1 MSKIYSV
8 TNRSSSLVF
17 YSIPEK
23 NINRQFTAGET
34 KQISHEEL
42 LSLSY
47 QAGGPALIRNYL
59 YIAEPEAVKEFNGRV
74 EPEYYLDA
82 AGVKNLILTGSL
94 DEFLDCLDFA
104 PEGVLDLIKKLAVDL
119 PMSDVRK
126 AEALKEKTGFDAMK
140 AIANDKAS
148 KEEEPELKV
157 AKERR
162 VKAADAVS
170 ETGTTGRRTSG
181 DKYKIISE

>member
-1 MSKIYSV
+1 MSQIYNV

-23 NINRQFTAGET
+23 NINRQFNVGET
-34 KQISHEEL
+34 KKIPHDEL

-59 YIAEPEAVKEFNGRV
+59 FIAEPEGVAEFNGNT

-82 AGVKNLILTGSL
+82 NGVKNLILTGSL

-104 PEGVLDLIKKLAVDL
+104 PEGVIDLIRKLAVDL
-119 PMSDVRK
+119 PMTDIQK
-126 AEALKEKTGFDAMK
+126 AEALKKKTGFDAMK
-140 AIANDKAS
+140 AIANNRAS
-148 KEEEPELKV
+148 QEDEEQELQV

-162 VKAADAVS
+162 VKSTAAA
-170 ETGTTGRRTSG
+170 TTEPQRRTSG

>member
-1 MSKIYSV
+1 MSEKIYNV

-17 YSIPEK
+17 YSIPE
-23 NINRQFTAGET
+23 NHIQRQFGAGET
-34 KQISHEEL
+34 KKIPHDEL
-42 LSLSY
+42 LALTY

-59 YIAEPEAVKEFNGRV
+59 FIAEPEGVVEFNGAT

-104 PEGVLDLIKKLAVDL
+104 PEGVIDLVKKLAVDL
-119 PMSDVRK
+119 PMTDMQK
-126 AEALKEKTGFDAMK
+126 AEALKKKTGFDVIK
-140 AIANDKAS
+140 AVANNRADKEDNDK
-148 KEEEPELKV
+148 ELEV

-162 VKAADAVS
+162 VKPATEAA
-170 ETGTTGRRTSG
+170 ETGRRTSG